1 MMLEGKVALVTG
13 GARGIGAAIGSA
25 FIKAGAKVLLTDVL
39 ADRGEAT
46 AKSLGDDAAFVAH
59 DVREGGQWENA
70 VSHAIARFG
79 GLDIVVNNAGIEI
92 TRLIADA
99 EPEEFHRLFSVN
111 VLGVL
116 LGMKHAFLAM
126 RPEGAAGRGGAIVNL
141 ASVAALTCS
150 PGLAEYS
157 ATKSAVERLTKVG
170 AVEAGRLG
178 YGVRVNCIYP
188 SLIPTDMGA
197 GLGGKFVRLGLFPDE
212 AAVGEFVEGH
222 TPLGRW
228 GTVDDVARAAVFLC
242 SEYADFIT
250 GAGIPVDGA
259 FAIG

>member
-1 MMLEGKVALVTG
+1 MMLEGKVALITG

-25 FIKAGAKVLLTDVL
+25 FVKAGAKVLLTDVL
-39 ADRGEAT
+39 AELGQAT
-46 AKSLGDDAAFVAH
+46 AKSLGENAAFIAH
-59 DVREGGQWENA
+59 DVRLDDQWESA
-70 VSHAIARFG
+70 VSQAIERFG
-79 GLDIVVNNAGIEI
+79 ALDLVVNNAGIEI

-99 EPEEFHRLFSVN
+99 EAEEFHRLFDVN

-116 LGMKHAFLAM
+116 LGMKHGFRAM
-126 RPEGAAGRGGAIVNL
+126 RPDGPAGRGGAIVNL

-197 GLGGKFVRLGLFPDE
+197 GLGAKFVGLGLFPDD
-212 AAVGEFVEGH
+212 AAVDEFIEGH

-259 FAIG
+259 FAIA